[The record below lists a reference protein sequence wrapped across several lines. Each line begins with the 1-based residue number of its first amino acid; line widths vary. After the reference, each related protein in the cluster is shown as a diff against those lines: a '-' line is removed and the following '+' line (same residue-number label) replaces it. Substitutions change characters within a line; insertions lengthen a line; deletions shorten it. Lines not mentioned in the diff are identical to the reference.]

1 MNGQTFQKKANA
13 VCRKMNG
20 QLSFRKTAKC
30 SLEIEKSNGQT
41 FRKTDKCSLEKKRIH
56 GQTFR
61 KTDTCSFRP
70 KKNKQSDKHLKKE
83 ANAV

>member
-1 MNGQTFQKKANA
+1 MQFG
-13 VCRKMNG
+13 
-20 QLSFRKTAKC
+20 
-30 SLEIEKSNGQT
+30 EKSNGQT
-41 FRKTDKCSLEKKRIH
+41 FRKTDKCSLEKNRIH

-70 KKNKQSDKHLKKE
+70 KKNKQSDKHFKKE